1 MPFCRPPPTYKKGKV
16 DVELEEVEIGEL
28 QSEIGQLRLQ
38 VTERLNL
45 VVTVATEE
53 KHDLY
58 FGS

>member
-1 MPFCRPPPTYKKGKV
+1 M